1 MDYQIEVTRQ
11 YLRDLKLARKRNFDE
26 ICRHAVC
33 ASAVG
38 MAHVFRQDN
47 NVKLSIMT
55 NEQRWMERYELLKA
69 SVAAH
74 HQMPDKKKVENRGLL
89 NWWKYNKKR
98 VRQGLLDPD
107 KVNMLMELS
116 RMRDVFVWNETDK

>member
-1 MDYQIEVTRQ
+1 
-11 YLRDLKLARKRNFDE
+11 
-26 ICRHAVC
+26 
-33 ASAVG
+33 
-38 MAHVFRQDN
+38 
-47 NVKLSIMT
+47 
-55 NEQRWMERYELLKA
+55 MERYELLKA
-69 SVAAH
+69 YVAEH

-98 VRQGLLDPD
+98 VRQGLLDLD

>member
-1 MDYQIEVTRQ
+1 MCEFAAR
-11 YLRDLKLARKRNFDE
+11 LLACLKYFDE
-26 ICRHAVC
+26 ICRYAAC

-47 NVKLSIMT
+47 KVELSIMT

-69 SVAAH
+69 YVAEH